1 MKSKK
6 RAKKR
11 VRKRKIKLDKKFTEE
26 DAENDEKFEMAV
38 ELSKNTLIREK
49 ELLENKIMMMQLE
62 YESATKKKEETLAN
76 ARKELKTH

>member
-1 MKSKK
+1 M
-6 RAKKR
+6 
-11 VRKRKIKLDKKFTEE
+11 KLDKKFTEE